1 MGSLARPTL
10 AAAVLA
16 LVTACSTPAA
26 VSTPPTSPP
35 TVDGT
40 RLEQDVR
47 DYLASDPSLAAL
59 VPGTV
64 QCPPAAVIDP
74 NVVLFCQITGVG
86 RVWSV
91 PVTILDRD
99 GGYRIDKPF

>member
-1 MGSLARPTL
+1 MGSLARSAL

-16 LVTACSTPAA
+16 LVAACSSPAVETA
-26 VSTPPTSPP
+26 PPAPPP
-35 TVDGT
+35 TVDGA

-47 DYLASDPSLAAL
+47 DYLAADPSLAAL
-59 VPGTV
+59 VPGVV
-64 QCPPAAVIDP
+64 QCPPAALVYP

-99 GGYRIDKPF
+99 GDYRIDKPF